1 MHFQFGNLALILNI
15 ETSTTNCSV
24 TLAENGKELVSC
36 AINDGYKHS
45 ERLMTFVNQVF
56 VDSQRKMSDL
66 DAIAISEGPG
76 SYTGLRIGVSAAKG
90 ISYALDKPLI
100 AINSLEIMASAV
112 SLNHPGYD
120 AFIPMIDAR
129 RMEVYT
135 AVYSNDLVVVDRL
148 SAMIIDENAFRDI
161 AETEKVIYFG
171 DGADKCEHI
180 FNDRKNFNLLKAI
193 MPTSLDMASLSFKK
207 YQMNIFESIAYFEP
221 NYLKNFHTNNK

>member
-56 VDSQRKMSDL
+56 VESQKKLSDL

-90 ISYALDKPLI
+90 ISYASDKPLI

-112 SLNHPGYD
+112 CLNHPGYD
-120 AFIPMIDAR
+120 LFIPMIDAR

-180 FNDRKNFNLLKAI
+180 FNARKNFNLLKAI
-193 MPTSLDMASLSFKK
+193 MPTSLDMASLSFKR
-207 YQMNIFESIAYFEP
+207 YQMNIFESVAYFEP
-221 NYLKNFHTNNK
+221 NYLKDFHTNNK

>member
-1 MHFQFGNLALILNI
+1 LHFQFGNLALILNI

-45 ERLMTFVNQVF
+45 ERLMSFVNQVF
-56 VDSQRKMSDL
+56 GESQRKLSDL
-66 DAIAISEGPG
+66 NAIAISEGPG

-120 AFIPMIDAR
+120 VYIPMIDAR

-135 AVYSNDLVVVDRL
+135 AVYSSDLVVVERL
-148 SAMIIDENAFRDI
+148 SAIIIDENAFRDI
-161 AETEKVIYFG
+161 TETEKVIYFG

-180 FNDRKNFNLLKAI
+180 FNNRKNFNLLKGI
-193 MPTSLDMASLSFKK
+193 VPSSVDMASISYQK
-207 YQMNIFESIAYFEP
+207 YTMSLFESVAYFEP
-221 NYLKNFHTNNK
+221 NYLKDFHTNNK

>member
-56 VDSQRKMSDL
+56 VDSQRKLSDL

-120 AFIPMIDAR
+120 LFIPMIDAR

-180 FNDRKNFNLLKAI
+180 FNARKNFKLLKAI
-193 MPTSLDMASLSFKK
+193 MPTSIDMASLSFKR
-207 YQMNIFESIAYFEP
+207 YQMNIFESVAYFEP
-221 NYLKNFHTNNK
+221 NYLKDFHTNNK

>member
-1 MHFQFGNLALILNI
+1 LHFQFGNLALILNI

-56 VDSQRKMSDL
+56 VESQKKFSDL

-112 SLNHPGYD
+112 CLNHPGYD
-120 AFIPMIDAR
+120 LFIPMIDAR

-180 FNDRKNFNLLKAI
+180 FNARKNFNLLKAI

-207 YQMNIFESIAYFEP
+207 YQMNIFESVAYFEP
-221 NYLKNFHTNNK
+221 NYLKDFHTNNK